1 MNVSTSA
8 LPCALALAALL
19 VVAAPLGA
27 QSAPQADS
35 ALDGVIAKSMADAG
49 IMGVAAAVIVDR
61 KVAWTKG
68 YGFADYERTRP
79 FTPQTVMPVASV
91 SKTFT
96 GVAMMR
102 AVQEGLLSLDADIN
116 TYLPFRVVNPHQP
129 NAPITLWHLAT
140 HTSGITDRWEIYRR
154 TYRYG
159 GDPPVPLGD
168 FLADYLLPDGE
179 DYSPDNFL
187 DARPGASHTYSNIGA
202 SLAGFIV
209 ERTFGESLQD
219 YTRRHIF
226 APLKMASTSWSWAEV
241 QPGTASTLFVA
252 QNGTAVP
259 IQPYE
264 LTTYPDGGV
273 RTSVSELTKFFIAM
287 LNGGEYQ
294 GARILAA
301 KEVAEMT
308 RFQFSDANRPADF
321 PAEEG
326 NSGLFWRTKFNGTRV
341 GHGGND
347 PGVAVEMQ
355 ANLAGDRAFVLFSNT
370 SLSGPDQ
377 RAFVEILRAL
387 WAHVDALPANGAK
400 VD

>member
-19 VVAAPLGA
+19 VVAAPLDA

-35 ALDGVIAKSMADAG
+35 AFDGVIAKSMADAG

-129 NAPITLWHLAT
+129 NAPITLRHLAT
-140 HTSGITDRWEIYRR
+140 HTSGITDRWDVYRR

-159 GDPPVPLGD
+159 DEPTEPLGD
-168 FLADYLLPDGE
+168 FLADYFTLEGAS
-179 DYSPDNFL
+179 YSPDNFL
-187 DARPGASHTYSNIGA
+187 DARPGDSRDYSNIGA

-209 ERTFGESLQD
+209 ERAVGELLPD
-219 YTRRHIF
+219 YTRKHIF
-226 APLKMASTSWSWAEV
+226 APLGMTSTVWKLSTTESASH
-241 QPGTASTLFVA
+241 VA
-252 QNGTAVP
+252 NAP
-259 IQPYE
+259 APAPSAAIPNPNRNR
-264 LTTYPDGGV
+264 LSISAIV
-273 RTSVSELTKFFIAM
+273 R
-287 LNGGEYQ
+287 
-294 GARILAA
+294 
-301 KEVAEMT
+301 EVAARGGGRSLAGVYCNPPRTEVT
-308 RFQFSDANRPADF
+308 RCVLKPSQCMRPA
-321 PAEEG
+321 
-326 NSGLFWRTKFNGTRV
+326 
-341 GHGGND
+341 
-347 PGVAVEMQ
+347 
-355 ANLAGDRAFVLFSNT
+355 
-370 SLSGPDQ
+370 
-377 RAFVEILRAL
+377 
-387 WAHVDALPANGAK
+387 
-400 VD
+400 